1 VFVTLC
7 QYEQNSVR
15 VLSDVLMRY
24 WVYGQREL
32 ILVLLEGVC
41 GHSSEVCEV
50 WLLFVRVG
58 VLRAPLFITGFRSH
72 QR

>member
-1 VFVTLC
+1 MFVTLC

-32 ILVLLEGVC
+32 ILAPLEGVW
-41 GHSSEVCEV
+41 GHSSEVTVSGILEYPARIDRG
-50 WLLFVRVG
+50 RVY
-58 VLRAPLFITGFRSH
+58 LTCL
-72 QR
+72 Q